1 MKKLILLVFAMCLS
15 FTEINAQ
22 VYLGNSDEKITDK
35 SLIKRAPV
43 KKVPA
48 SSTADEQAT
57 ANTNKKYEDITDYS
71 VELDFDSKIYG
82 IGIGSDNF
90 SFGMSFGD
98 GYSGGILGGGFGDTY
113 VKDNFLLKGRLHP
126 YLGIFR
132 TDYGGE
138 SKEEFTYGLSA
149 SIGIGVKVWT
159 TKKGNSAFLTFGYQI
174 SAPEFETSK
183 MFDNGKFGVGIS
195 FVCW

>member
-1 MKKLILLVFAMCLS
+1 MCLS

-22 VYLGNSDEKITDK
+22 VYLGNSNEKITDK
-35 SLIKRAPV
+35 SLIKRVPV
-43 KKVPA
+43 KKVPV

-57 ANTNKKYEDITDYS
+57 ANTNKKYKDITDYS

-82 IGIGSDNF
+82 IGIGSDHY

-98 GYSGGILGGGFGDTY
+98 GYCSNILGVGFGDTY

-126 YLGIFR
+126 YLGLLI

-159 TKKGNSAFLTFGYQI
+159 TKKGNSAFLTFGYQV

>member
-1 MKKLILLVFAMCLS
+1 MCLS

-22 VYLGNSDEKITDK
+22 VYLGNSNEKITDK
-35 SLIKRAPV
+35 SLIKRVPV

-82 IGIGSDNF
+82 IGIGSDHY

-98 GYSGGILGGGFGDTY
+98 GYYSGILGVGFGDTY

-126 YLGIFR
+126 YLGLLS

-159 TKKGNSAFLTFGYQI
+159 TKKGNSAFLTFGYQV